1 MTSSCAPLCEYW
13 PRCGTWSIAVI
24 DRSDVWDGV
33 MTCDK
38 CDKPKRDVEAR
49 GFDHST
55 PAVAYARRRSEL
67 GTPCDVWDA
76 LGETIYTNEMAA
88 EDAAAAVHV
97 AAAERDDAA
106 RRVIYGHDYADGL
119 RDDLRKYPQDMWPAI
134 TERKFPLRFPA

>member
-1 MTSSCAPLCEYW
+1 MKTRETRESTTHPHW
-13 PRCGTWSIAVI
+13 PRRHGGGTGWSIAVI
-24 DRSDVWDGV
+24 DRHPSGA
-33 MTCDK
+33 
-38 CDKPKRDVEAR
+38 PIVEAR

-76 LGETIYTNEMAA
+76 WGETIYTDEMAA

-119 RDDLRKYPQDMWPAI
+119 REDLRKYPQDMWPAI
-134 TERKFPLRFPA
+134 TERKFPLRFPE